1 LSLPEGD
8 TTADLS
14 AKLERTFV
22 EGDTGELVGVRPI
35 RMPAIEAHLILF
47 AHPENQMLGRRYRL
61 PPGAQLEIGRATGAG
76 ISMPDVRSLS
86 RLHARLGH
94 LGDVVLIEDL
104 ESTNGTY
111 VNDEKVSG
119 SRRLRSGDRFQVGAV
134 HFKFL
139 HEKDP
144 ETAYHEAI
152 HQLVMCDG
160 LTGIFNKR
168 KFEEELEREFGRGRR
183 HERPLSLVFFDIDH
197 FKTINDTYGH
207 LCGDYVLQ
215 QISKQTQPY
224 LRPEQVFARV
234 GGEEFAILCPET
246 QSQQAVVLADKL
258 RQRFAAERYA
268 YGDQE
273 LQITC
278 SFGVAELD
286 GSLRTPADLYH
297 AADQAMYR
305 SKREGRDR
313 VSLHPRTP
321 GTQTKSQPIVK
332 PTVKG

>member
-1 LSLPEGD
+1 MSNGD

-14 AKLERTFV
+14 SKFDRTLV
-22 EGDTGELVGVRPI
+22 EGETGELGVSRA
-35 RMPAIEAHLILF
+35 RASAIEAHLILF
-47 AHPENQMLGRRYRL
+47 AHPENEMLGRRYRL
-61 PPGAQLEIGRATGAG
+61 PPGAQLEIGRATSAG

-94 LGDVVLIEDL
+94 LGDMVLLEDL

-111 VNDEKVSG
+111 VNDEKVRG

-168 KFEEELEREFGRGRR
+168 KFEEELEREFGRARR
-183 HERPLSLVFFDIDH
+183 HERPLTLVFFDIDH

-215 QISKQTQPY
+215 QISRQTQPY
-224 LRPEQVFARV
+224 LRPEQSFARV

-246 QSQQAVVLADKL
+246 LSQQAVILADKL
-258 RQRFAAERYA
+258 RQRIAAERYA

-286 GSLRTPADLYH
+286 GTFRTPPELFH

-305 SKREGRDR
+305 SKKEGRDR
-313 VSLHPRTP
+313 VTLHL
-321 GTQTKSQPIVK
+321 KSHAAES
-332 PTVKG
+332 G